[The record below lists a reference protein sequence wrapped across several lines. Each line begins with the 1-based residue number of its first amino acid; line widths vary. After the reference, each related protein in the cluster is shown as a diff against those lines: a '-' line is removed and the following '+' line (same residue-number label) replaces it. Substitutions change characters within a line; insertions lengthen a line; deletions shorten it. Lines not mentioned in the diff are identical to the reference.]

1 MGSGEDPESHY
12 RSHIYYQNK
21 NPKWNEV
28 VKVLLLL
35 TFWIFREV
43 DLHGKRVFVH
53 FCPFFLEK
61 VRVFSSAFLYVD
73 CAVHIRVTHTVIY

>member
-35 TFWIFREV
+35 TSWIFREV
-43 DLHGKRVFVH
+43 DLHGKRVLSTFVRFILKKYAFFRPH
-53 FCPFFLEK
+53 FCM
-61 VRVFSSAFLYVD
+61 
-73 CAVHIRVTHTVIY
+73 